1 MSWSLNSDLYEGFTG
16 KSYGNTISDTGREQI
31 LQLIYVTYI
40 NLVLYYWISFK
51 KETPKFVVDQM

>member
-1 MSWSLNSDLYEGFTG
+1 MSWSLNSDLYAGFTAE
-16 KSYGNTISDTGREQI
+16 SYGNTISDTGREQI

>member
-1 MSWSLNSDLYEGFTG
+1 MSWSLNSELYEGFTAE
-16 KSYGNTISDTGREQI
+16 SYGNTISVTGREQI

-51 KETPKFVVDQM
+51 KETPKFVVDQI